1 LRQRPR
7 RRTLNAKIDL
17 WAYVRAFGLLARNPQ
32 IVLAPLLAAVAQVLL
47 FMVVPLGGGGII
59 GDLTQSVVSL
69 LSSLIAA
76 FGLAVAIAGSD
87 EAWTR
92 GRAPFENAY
101 TQAKRHAGDIIVAA
115 IGYSFLVYIGGLVGG
130 SFGDGGSL
138 IVSAVVTVLCIYM
151 LPAATIGGIPGG
163 ATLNVSVE
171 RVRAAPLSA
180 IVVAVV
186 YFFSLAQGPA
196 LIVMALEPLRFSS
209 SMLAS
214 GVVSSLIVAL
224 AKAVVWAYVALVLTK
239 AYNDA
244 SYGRFRRY

>member
-1 LRQRPR
+1 
-7 RRTLNAKIDL
+7 
-17 WAYVRAFGLLARNPQ
+17 VRAFGLLARNPQ
-32 IVLAPLLAAVAQVLL
+32 IVLGPLLAAVAQVLL

-76 FGLAVAIAGSD
+76 FGLAVAIAGAD
-87 EAWTR
+87 EAWSR

-101 TQAKRHAGDIIVAA
+101 ARAKRHASDIVVAA
-115 IGYSFLVYIGGLVGG
+115 IGYSFIVYVAGLVGG
-130 SFGDGGSL
+130 TFGEGGSL
-138 IVSAVVTVLCIYM
+138 ILSAVVTVLCIYM

-171 RVRAAPLSA
+171 RVRAAPVAAVL
-180 IVVAVV
+180 VAVV
-186 YFFSLAQGPA
+186 YFFSVAQGPA
-196 LIVMALEPLRFSS
+196 LIIMALEPLRFSS
-209 SMLAS
+209 SILAS

-224 AKAVVWAYVALVLTK
+224 AKAIVWAYVALVLTK

-244 SYGRFRRY
+244 SYGRFRY